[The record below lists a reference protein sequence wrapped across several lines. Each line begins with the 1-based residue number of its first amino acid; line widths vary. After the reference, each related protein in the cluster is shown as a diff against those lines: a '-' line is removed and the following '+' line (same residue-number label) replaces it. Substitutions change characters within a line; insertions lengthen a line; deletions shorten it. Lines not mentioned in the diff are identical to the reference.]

1 MIYLLPH
8 NFLILRNKHIPYI
21 MTEEERISD
30 LESKILEQQGF
41 ITEIYKIAVNQQQ
54 MINDWAKQTHELQG
68 QVNTLA
74 EALTLLSKR
83 MI

>member
-1 MIYLLPH
+1 
-8 NFLILRNKHIPYI
+8 

-54 MINDWAKQTHELQG
+54 MINDWAKKTHELEG

-74 EALTLLSKR
+74 EAFMLLSKR
-83 MI
+83 IV